1 VIVRIA
7 TEGQYELPD
16 DAYDELNRLD
26 NETVASVEN
35 HDEPNFRRTYEALLQ
50 YVRDNG
56 TELAGDDL
64 HESAIILPPPD
75 LTLAE
80 AEADFTGDGLLPD

>member
-7 TEGQYELPD
+7 TEGQYELPEG
-16 DAYDELNRLD
+16 AHDELNELD
-26 NETVASVEN
+26 NRVVAAVEAD
-35 HDEPNFRRTYEALLQ
+35 DEADYRHAFDALLEF
-50 YVRDNG
+50 VRTQG
-56 TELAGDDL
+56 TPLGDDDL
-64 HESAIILPPPD
+64 RESDVIIPPPD

>member
-26 NETVASVEN
+26 NETVAAVEN
-35 HDEPNFRRTYEALLQ
+35 DDEPNFRRTYDALLQ

-56 TELAGDDL
+56 KPLASDDL
-64 HESAIILPPPD
+64 HESALILPPPD
-75 LTLAE
+75 LTLQEAE
-80 AEADFTGDGLLPD
+80 AEFTGDGLLPD